1 MRWVTKRGGT
11 AVVLMAMAGMAVV
24 AGRVEAQETR
34 QSGAVQGITLEQALG
49 LAMSRNRELQVARL
63 DLESAEG
70 RVKEA
75 WGNVFPTLDLT
86 ANYTRSLSVP
96 ANFLPRIIF
105 DPDAD
110 PDELIAV
117 KFGADNAWNFQLRA
131 EQPLFEA
138 SAFVGVGAAGRYESL
153 QTEVVR
159 GRTIDVVTRVKV
171 AYYDALL
178 AQEAVR
184 LSENTVERVRKTLD
198 ETRKM
203 FEAGLSSSYDVLR
216 LEVELAN
223 LEPQLRRSQNASLAA
238 RRQLGVE
245 LNIENLDS
253 VRVAGSLFDYDPQRE
268 SVAGAEAAALVR
280 NGGPPRVLD
289 SEQAVQIAQERRS
302 DLRQLELTESL
313 RRTELKVEQSE
324 YLPKVS
330 LFGTY
335 SIAAQENGSPNFFGS
350 GSQERS
356 YGRQVGIQVSMP
368 LFSGFQRP
376 ARTAQKRAAISAVQA
391 QYALARDQ
399 AEAEVKSL
407 VDQSDEARD
416 RTSAQRLALG
426 QAERGYE
433 IARAQYREGIG
444 SQLEITDAEV
454 ALRQSEFNYAE
465 AVYDYLVAQARLEQA
480 MGMVPEIQGNGN
492 LAVAEARRP

>member
-1 MRWVTKRGGT
+1 MVPALAMGIGLLVSGGPSL
-11 AVVLMAMAGMAVV
+11 AAQQAE
-24 AGRVEAQETR
+24 GR
-34 QSGAVQGITLEQALG
+34 SGLSLEQALG
-49 LAMSRNRELQVARL
+49 MALGGNRDLQVARL

-75 WGNVFPTLDLT
+75 WGSVFPTLDLT
-86 ANYTRSLSVP
+86 ANYTRNLSVP

-105 DPDAD
+105 DPEAN

-131 EQPLFEA
+131 EQPLFQA

-153 QTEVVR
+153 QTEIVR
-159 GRTIDVVTRVKV
+159 GRTINVVTRVKL
-171 AYYDALL
+171 AYYEALL
-178 AQEAVR
+178 AEEAVR
-184 LSENTVERVRKTLD
+184 LSENTVARVRKTLD

-223 LEPQLRRSQNASLAA
+223 LEPQLRRSRNAVLAS
-238 RRQLGVE
+238 RRNLGVE
-245 LNIENLDS
+245 LNIEKLDS
-253 VRVAGSLFDYDPQRE
+253 IRVAGSLFDYDPQADA
-268 SVAGAEAAALVR
+268 VAGSGKAMLIRDGDA
-280 NGGPPRVLD
+280 PRTMDV
-289 SEQAVQIAQERRS
+289 EQAVSVAHERRS
-302 DLRQLELTESL
+302 DLRQLELTEQL

-324 YLPKVS
+324 YLPKVT

-335 SIAAQENGSPNFFGS
+335 SIAAQQNGSPNFFGAN
-350 GSQERS
+350 GAERS

-391 QYALARDQ
+391 QYALLRDQ

-407 VDQSDEARD
+407 VEQTDEARD
-416 RTSAQRLALG
+416 RSSAQRLALR
-426 QAERGYE
+426 QAERGYQ

-465 AVYDYLVAQARLEQA
+465 AVYDYLVAQARLDQA
-480 MGMVPEIQGNGN
+480 MGMVPELQTNGN

>member
-1 MRWVTKRGGT
+1 MKRVAWRGRKAVASLTIGMGMLFSGASPAVAQQEAQRGG
-11 AVVLMAMAGMAVV
+11 L
-24 AGRVEAQETR
+24 
-34 QSGAVQGITLEQALG
+34 TLEQVLGMALG
-49 LAMSRNRELQVARL
+49 RNRDLQVARL

-86 ANYTRSLSVP
+86 ANYTRNLSVP

-105 DPDAD
+105 DPNAN

-159 GRTIDVVTRVKV
+159 GRTIDVVTRVKL
-171 AYYDALL
+171 AYYEALL

-184 LSENTVERVRKTLD
+184 LSENTVARVRKTLD

-223 LEPQLRRSQNASLAA
+223 LEPQLRRSQNAALAA

-245 LNIENLDS
+245 LNIERLDS
-253 VRVAGSLFDYDPQRE
+253 VRVAGSLFDLDLQANGEQGGGTAR
-268 SVAGAEAAALVR
+268 LVR
-280 NGGPPRVLD
+280 EGEVSGVD
-289 SEQAVQIAQERRS
+289 AEQAVTVALERRS
-302 DLRQLELTESL
+302 DLRQLELTEQL
-313 RRTELKVEQSE
+313 RQTELRVEQSE

-335 SIAAQENGSPNFFGS
+335 SIAAQENGSPNFFGAT
-350 GSQERS
+350 GAERS
-356 YGRQVGIQVSMP
+356 YGRQVGIQVSVP

-376 ARTAQKRAAISAVQA
+376 ARTAQIRATISSVQT

-407 VDQSDEARD
+407 LEQTDEARD
-416 RTSAQRLALG
+416 RSSAQRLALR

-454 ALRQSEFNYAE
+454 ALRQSEFNYVE
-465 AVYDYLVAQARLEQA
+465 AVYDHLVSQARLDQA
-480 MGMVPEIQGNGN
+480 MGMVPELQGNGN
-492 LAVAEARRP
+492 LAAAEARRP